1 MNLPICS
8 VCLNS
13 DLLCP
18 ACQEK
23 VDKKLVSEKEL
34 ELYRRVSQLSEK
46 FKGLKDVE
54 IESLIEDKDV
64 LVVVCSKGD
73 VSRVVGR
80 GGSNIK
86 RLGRELGK
94 TGRIVEKSADKRKF
108 LQDLV
113 FPVPIKTFGLVYT
126 QEGEKYK
133 VRLSSGRI
141 PIPRKSFISIAE
153 KFLGKNVELEFEKE
167 EQETTEDK
175 IKRLVRQM
183 NS

>member
-86 RLGRELGK
+86 RLLRPENQA
-94 TGRIVEKSADKRKF
+94 S
-108 LQDLV
+108 Q
-113 FPVPIKTFGLVYT
+113 
-126 QEGEKYK
+126 
-133 VRLSSGRI
+133 
-141 PIPRKSFISIAE
+141 
-153 KFLGKNVELEFEKE
+153 
-167 EQETTEDK
+167 
-175 IKRLVRQM
+175 
-183 NS
+183 